1 MDGRTLLLNAMS
13 YPDSKPVPA
22 SAEGQG
28 EVNDMSIMPSI
39 SGGGA
44 EAGRVPPELFLLDTS
59 PSVRREIVLELVA
72 AHGASQPDHSFA
84 PDPLFLNSEC
94 IPRQRGLP
102 THLPREARDAPR
114 IDLQGAMLRGVNLE
128 GVDLRGIN
136 LAGACLVDSLLR
148 GADLRGA
155 CLEAADLSGA
165 DLASARL
172 DGATLE
178 KAHLSG
184 ATCEDASFR
193 GVSLRFVEARKGVFE
208 GADLQSAELWGADFG
223 EAVFTDANLRG
234 AVIRDADFRAADLS
248 RARFEHAVIGPAN
261 FDSAVLTGADLRGAL
276 ITKVSLRRAV
286 LTDSLLT
293 GVFLTACPLEH
304 ACLAGAALEGTR
316 LNPDQLGNG
325 VGEELAADYGQAARS
340 YLALEKCFNANGDHT
355 SASWAYRKRRRMQ
368 KLASR
373 SRGRVAIRQ
382 GHWREAVGGY
392 SGFVADVAAE
402 WLCDYGESVPRVLA
416 TMLTVYLV
424 FALVYAAT
432 GSMVR
437 VEERAGGPVRVPTS
451 GLTDAAIFSLMAMT
465 TSGSPV
471 VVLQP
476 ASERVH
482 ILTGTQ
488 ALLGIGLAG
497 LLGFVLG
504 NRIHR

>member
-1 MDGRTLLLNAMS
+1 
-13 YPDSKPVPA
+13 
-22 SAEGQG
+22 
-28 EVNDMSIMPSI
+28 
-39 SGGGA
+39 
-44 EAGRVPPELFLLDTS
+44 
-59 PSVRREIVLELVA
+59 
-72 AHGASQPDHSFA
+72 
-84 PDPLFLNSEC
+84 
-94 IPRQRGLP
+94 
-102 THLPREARDAPR
+102 
-114 IDLQGAMLRGVNLE
+114 MLRGVNLE
-128 GVDLRGIN
+128 GVDLRGVN

-148 GADLRGA
+148 GADLSGA
-155 CLEAADLSGA
+155 CLEGADLSGA
-165 DLASARL
+165 DLAGARF
-172 DGATLE
+172 DGAALE
-178 KAHLSG
+178 KANLSG
-184 ATCEDASFR
+184 TTCEDASFR

-208 GADLQSAELWGADFG
+208 GADLQSAELWGANFG
-223 EAVFTDANLRG
+223 EAVFAGADLRD

-248 RARFEHAVIGPAN
+248 RSRLEGAVVGPAN
-261 FDSAVLTGADLRGAL
+261 FDGVVLSGADLRGAS

-293 GVFLTACPLEH
+293 DVPLTACPLEH
-304 ACLAGAALEGTR
+304 ACLAGAALDGTR
-316 LNPDQLGNG
+316 LDRDQLGDV
-325 VGEELAADYGQAARS
+325 VGEELAGDYGQAARA
-340 YLALEKCFNANGDHT
+340 YLALEKCFNTNGDHAA
-355 SASWAYRKRRRMQ
+355 ASWAYRKRRRMQ

-373 SRGRVAIRQ
+373 KRGRDARRG
-382 GHWREAVGGY
+382 GHWWKAAQGY
-392 SGFVADVAAE
+392 SAYAADVAAE

-416 TMLTVYLV
+416 SILAVYLV

-437 VEERAGGPVRVPTS
+437 VEETAGGPVRVPTS

-504 NRIHR
+504 NRIRR